1 MGDRATC
8 LERAAGRKP
17 RPADARRGA
26 AVSGGGLSPGRRPTY
41 FEGRLLTA
49 DELAAE
55 QDYHLSR
62 RRLVNRAVLGD
73 GVVAGLGVKPAGT
86 PGGPLVVG
94 PGMAVDAWGREI
106 VVPDDVEVAVPG
118 PGEYTLEVR
127 YREELVGR
135 TPGGDAT
142 TVVEGYEV
150 GLREGAAPDAAPS
163 VPPEVVEALWAGDV
177 QAALC
182 RLAAAAGETGDGDRG
197 EDPAV
202 VLANVTADRDG
213 GVTVDACRP
222 RRVALTNR
230 LLAQLVAALA
240 VPDQAGA

>member
-1 MGDRATC
+1 MN
-8 LERAAGRKP
+8 
-17 RPADARRGA
+17 
-26 AVSGGGLSPGRRPTY
+26 GGGLTPGRRPTY

-49 DELAAE
+49 DDLAAE
-55 QDYHLSR
+55 QDYHVSR

-73 GVVAGLGVKPAGT
+73 GVVAGLGVEPAGT
-86 PGGPLVVG
+86 PGGPVVVR

-106 VVPDDVEVAVPG
+106 VVPDDVEVAVSG

-163 VPPEVVEALWAGDV
+163 MPPEVVEALRAGDL

-182 RLAAAAGETGDGDRG
+182 GLAGAAGATGDGERG

-202 VLANVTADRDG
+202 VLANVTVEPTG

-222 RRVALTNR
+222 RRVAPTNR
-230 LLAQLVAALA
+230 LLVQLVAALA
-240 VPDQAGA
+240 APGDRGA